1 MRSIEQLYIN
11 GGFVK
16 PHGTEVAELINPT
29 TEAVIATLILADSE
43 DTRRA
48 IAAAKA
54 ALPSFAKSTKEER
67 IAMLKRLNEAVLA
80 RTDKLRDITVRNW

>member
-1 MRSIEQLYIN
+1 MRRIEQLYID

-29 TEAVIATLILADSE
+29 TEAVIATLILADAE

-67 IAMLKRLNEAVLA
+67 RTYRDAETLKRSCFGPD
-80 RTDKLRDITVRNW
+80 R